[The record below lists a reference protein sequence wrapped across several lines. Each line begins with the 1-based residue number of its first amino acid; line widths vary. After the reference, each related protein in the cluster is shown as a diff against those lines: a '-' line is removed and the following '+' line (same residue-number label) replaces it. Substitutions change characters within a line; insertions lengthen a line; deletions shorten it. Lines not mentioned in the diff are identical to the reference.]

1 MTITPTMPVSG
12 SAETAEEAAEIIP
25 VEALRRLL
33 KGKTSIETVQ
43 AGLRFLRADIKFK
56 LAQPRLDVGEL
67 TGWASTFVL
76 VLQACQ
82 QAPRV
87 KEEVIDELVDFVETA
102 CSWLYLTILSAMRQR
117 SPTPDSVGF
126 LSVACFSLS
135 VLFDLDAA
143 RLRPVILSNSTFF
156 KILVYLW
163 TTPTDYRDTVL
174 MELTDRAN
182 CPFVGLFLKVLESKD
197 ARDTF
202 FRYLLSLRPHDDVP
216 ENIIW
221 ALTRRAE
228 ECIEPSYSNV
238 STTRRNRFFTQL
250 VSILVVL
257 SASSLMRQQ
266 IVLSRGLAFLCSVL
280 EKTASKESTED
291 SCKEQIPALL
301 LLFELASTGNSRTVS
316 NMNDL
321 VSSGFLSALKVITR
335 NVRMLPAGVEDVI
348 KTFGPYIAYP
358 GILTLVV
365 QAYPD
370 PARFAEGYMGSRW
383 KAFKDVAMYNVSNTD
398 VLGTSKFDLCD
409 NLTCKRKVRAAKQ
422 DAMKCSGCSSVVYC
436 SVNCQKEDWHR
447 FHREECARARADRLL
462 RVSEQRCYRH
472 QDRLFQLTLF
482 EAHFNDVVD
491 DLPQKHKAFR
501 PGFGTNDI
509 LPVISFLELKIEAA
523 IEPTID
529 CKWTS
534 YQREYLQDYLK
545 PRHEALVEEYRT
557 TKNRSMRLAQAEFV
571 FSRDCYVTLTAKF
584 LKRGDSFE
592 AVTCVYRYA
601 TRPKIEPVRR
611 STVKMQFPQ

>member
-1 MTITPTMPVSG
+1 MS
-12 SAETAEEAAEIIP
+12 EEILE
-25 VEALRRLL
+25 VRDTLHQLL
-33 KGKTSIETVQ
+33 KTKTSIEYTVQTVQ
-43 AGLRFLRADIKFK
+43 AGLRYLRADIRLK
-56 LAQPRLDVGEL
+56 LLELPRLPVDAQEL
-67 TGWASTFVL
+67 TGWVSTFVL

-87 KEEVIDELVDFVETA
+87 KDETA
-102 CSWLYLTILSAMRQR
+102 CSWLYLTIVYAMRQR

-126 LSVACFSLS
+126 LSVACSSLS

-143 RLRPVILSNSTFF
+143 RLRPVILSNATFF
-156 KILVYLW
+156 KTLVYLW
-163 TTPTDYRDTVL
+163 TTPTGNRDAVL
-174 MELTDRAN
+174 MELTDRGN

-197 ARDTF
+197 ARDAF
-202 FRYLLSLRPHDDVP
+202 FRYLLSLSPHDAVP
-216 ENIIW
+216 ECIIW
-221 ALTRRAE
+221 ALARRAE
-228 ECIEPSYSNV
+228 DCIEPSYSNV

-250 VSILVVL
+250 VSILVAL
-257 SASSLMRQQ
+257 SATM
-266 IVLSRGLAFLCSVL
+266 LA
-280 EKTASKESTED
+280 KTASKESMEN

-301 LLFELASTGNSRTVS
+301 LLFELAFTGNSRTVS
-316 NMNDL
+316 NIGDL
-321 VSSGFLSALKVITR
+321 VSGGFLSALMVITR
-335 NVRMLPAGVEDVI
+335 NVRALPTGVEDVI
-348 KTFGPYIAYP
+348 NSFGPYTAYP
-358 GILTLVV
+358 GILTLVLE
-365 QAYPD
+365 AYPD
-370 PARFAEGYMGSRW
+370 PAQFAEGYMGSRW
-383 KAFKDVAMYNVSNTD
+383 KAFKDVVMYNVSNTG
-398 VLGTSKFDLCD
+398 VLDTSKLDLCD
-409 NLTCKRKVRAAKQ
+409 NLVCKRKVRAAKQ

-436 SVNCQKEDWHR
+436 SVNCQREDWNR

-523 IEPTID
+523 VEPIID

-534 YQREYLQDYLK
+534 YQREYLQDHLK

-611 STVKMQFPQ
+611 STVRMQFPQ